1 MMEKV
6 DRCCKRGNFDTVTGI
21 IGSAELMPNQQM
33 KQVVMTELG
42 LHNQLCGKLDLF
54 LVLQ

>member
-1 MMEKV
+1 MEKV

-42 LHNQLCGKLDLF
+42 LHSQLYGKLDLF